1 MFFEKLQTKNFD
13 LRADKSQLQSAYDT
27 LNRDVLTN
35 DKKPASVRR
44 YAERALTSA
53 QRVIDNGDATTQEIT
68 SEKSKV
74 EQAMQALTNAKSNLR
89 ADKNELQTAYNKLI
103 ENVSTNGKKPA
114 SIRQYET
121 AKARIQNQIN
131 DAKNEAE
138 RILRKL
144 KFEKSLL

>member
-1 MFFEKLQTKNFD
+1 MTQQTINN
-13 LRADKSQLQSAYDT
+13 Y
-27 LNRDVLTN
+27 N
-35 DKKPASVRR
+35 DKQRE
-44 YAERALTSA
+44 AERALTSA

-89 ADKNELQTAYNKLI
+89 ADKNELQTAYNKL
-103 ENVSTNGKKPA
+103 VRTYLPMVKPA

-131 DAKNEAE
+131 DAKMKRSE
-138 RILRKL
+138 
-144 KFEKSLL
+144 F